1 MLVTELLASTVVD
14 ETGAQVGH
22 VHDIRVTRRDASA
35 DGGGRFR
42 IAGLAVGG
50 GRLAH
55 VWGFAEKRATGPWL
69 LRVITA
75 RGSRTARFVPAER
88 VTEWGPQLVRIRGRG
103 DDLPYL
109 HEVVS

>member
-1 MLVTELLASTVVD
+1 MRATDLMSCTVLD
-14 ETGAQVGH
+14 ETGSPVGR
-22 VHDIRVTRRDASA
+22 VHDIRILRHGNA
-35 DGGGRFR
+35 GRFR

-55 VWGFAEKRATGPWL
+55 LWGFAEKRAKGPWL
-69 LRVITA
+69 LRAITA

-88 VTEWGPQLVRIRGRG
+88 VTDWGPGTVRIRGRG